1 MIDRETAEKNAR
13 ERLKEIPTED
23 ADEILIIRELTI
35 EKEYGW
41 IFFYESKIHL
51 ETGNYRYSLVGGGPL
66 LIEKSDGSFHYL
78 GTRLDVDD
86 AIKEYEKK
94 NQ

>member
-13 ERLKEIPTED
+13 ERLND
-23 ADEILIIRELTI
+23 LDSDDSDEIVIIRHLTI

-41 IFFYESKIHL
+41 IFFYDSKIHL
-51 ETGNYRYSLVGGGPL
+51 ETGDYRYSLVGGGPL

-78 GTRLDVDD
+78 GITLRC
-86 AIKEYEKK
+86 
-94 NQ
+94 